1 MIGMHRK
8 TQKYLPLK
16 ISPGPCASPCGSRP
30 SGSNLHKSSSQV
42 FYIVVQHLEFNSYIF
57 ILTIPTKIHT
67 HTQPPQLPQCVVQPV
82 QLPHTPGHISAS
94 PPRGCP
100 VLPSYSRH
108 LPAPLLHP
116 CLWPPGLALQR
127 PALQRLACLQRRLS
141 SLRRLPY
148 NCLQHPCL
156 CPCRG
161 GGGVSKYY
169 YFSEMCCH
177 RLSE

>member
-1 MIGMHRK
+1 MEA
-8 TQKYLPLK
+8 
-16 ISPGPCASPCGSRP
+16 GPSASPCGSRP
-30 SGSNLHKSSSQV
+30 SGSNLHKSSSQ
-42 FYIVVQHLEFNSYIF
+42 
-57 ILTIPTKIHT
+57 
-67 HTQPPQLPQCVVQPV
+67 LPQCVVHPL
-82 QLPHTPGHISAS
+82 QLPHTPGDISSS

-100 VLPSYSRH
+100 LLPSYSSISS
-108 LPAPLLHP
+108 PLLHP

-127 PALQRLACLQRRLS
+127 PALQRLACLHRRLS

-177 RLSE
+177 RLSEST